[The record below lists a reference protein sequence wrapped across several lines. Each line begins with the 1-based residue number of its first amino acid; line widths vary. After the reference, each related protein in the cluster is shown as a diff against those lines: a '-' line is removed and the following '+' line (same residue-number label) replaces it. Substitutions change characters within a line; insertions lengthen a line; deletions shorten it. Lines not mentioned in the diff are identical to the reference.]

1 MIRLTRINQS
11 PFFLNADLIEFVETT
26 PDTVVTTINGQKV
39 MVLEVAEEVVRR
51 VEDYHRRIHPLTTE
65 TAQPVAGE
73 R

>member
-26 PDTVVTTINGQKV
+26 PDTVVTTVNGQKV
-39 MVLEVAEEVVRR
+39 MVLEMAEEVVRR
-51 VEDYHRRIHPLTTE
+51 VEDYQRRIHPM
-65 TAQPVAGE
+65 TAEIVHSKSDE